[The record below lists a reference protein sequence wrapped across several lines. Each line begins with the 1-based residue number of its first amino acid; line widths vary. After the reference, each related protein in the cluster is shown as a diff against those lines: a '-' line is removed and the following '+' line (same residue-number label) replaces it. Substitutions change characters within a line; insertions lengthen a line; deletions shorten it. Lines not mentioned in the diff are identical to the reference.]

1 MIQQIR
7 AWLTLPPYPQ
17 RTFYVRMRVD
27 ACLAVGIAVGLALC
41 ADTWP
46 FRLVFLYA
54 GYALFDLGRTYT
66 LNARYYNEACRR
78 QKARQIMESMVGSLD
93 EPEAANDNDVLGS

>member
-1 MIQQIR
+1 MIR
-7 AWLTLPPYPQ
+7 KLRTWFTLPPRPQ
-17 RTFYVRMRVD
+17 RTFYVRMRFD
-27 ACLAVGIAVGLALC
+27 AFLAIGIAVGLALC
-41 ADTWP
+41 ADTWL

-66 LNARYYNEACRR
+66 LNARYYDEACRR
-78 QKARQIMESMVGSLD
+78 QKSRQIMESMVGSLD